1 MQLEIVVSH
10 FSIQIHVNIS
20 NLSEIRVSAVSAR
33 VSLDRNLPLVLR
45 VRTCPE
51 ADRWNHALASYV
63 MCAES
68 PSEFILML
76 SLHTLQHTQHVFLW
90 SRAPKCAV
98 KDTVMSVQ

>member
-1 MQLEIVVSH
+1 MDVSYP
-10 FSIQIHVNIS
+10 
-20 NLSEIRVSAVSAR
+20 SEIRVSAVSAR
-33 VSLDRNLPLVLR
+33 VSLDRNLPPVLR

-51 ADRWNHALASYV
+51 ADQWNHALASYV

-76 SLHTLQHTQHVFLW
+76 SLHTLKHTQHVFLW

-98 KDTVMSVQ
+98 KDSHECTMKCSECEQYT